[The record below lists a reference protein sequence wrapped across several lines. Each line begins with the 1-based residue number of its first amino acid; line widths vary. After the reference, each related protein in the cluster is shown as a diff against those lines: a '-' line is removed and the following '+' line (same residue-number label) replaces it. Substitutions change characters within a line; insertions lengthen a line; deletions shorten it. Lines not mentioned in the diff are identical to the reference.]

1 MKRVVVCGTTF
12 GQVYLD
18 ALREGPF
25 ELAGILAKGSAR
37 SAACAREH
45 GVPLLT
51 DPARVPE
58 VADAACVVVRA
69 GVVGGEGS
77 EVAAALLEHGVH
89 VLQEHPVHPDELA
102 AVLRTAR
109 AAGTVHHLNTLYV
122 HLDPV
127 RRFIAAAR
135 RLRALQQPLYVDAA
149 CSVHVA
155 YALLDI
161 LAQALGPLRPWTL
174 TAAPSRAPFT
184 TVTGA
189 LGGVPLT
196 LRVQNQ
202 IAPNDPDAH
211 LHLLHRITIGAEGG
225 NLTLVNTHGPIIWSP
240 RMYVGREPDGRF
252 AAGDPCLALP
262 SATTLG
268 PAEAP
273 SFRDVV
279 TRLWPDGVRRALTAL
294 HETVTS
300 GADPLSQGQYHLGLG
315 RLWLDLTRT
324 IGRPDLLTQEP
335 PRPLAAEEIA

>member
-1 MKRVVVCGTTF
+1 MKRIVVCGTTF

-25 ELAGILAKGSAR
+25 ELTGILAKGSAR
-37 SAACAREH
+37 SAARAREH

-51 DPARVPE
+51 RPDQVPE
-58 VADAACVVVRA
+58 VADAACVVVRS
-69 GVVGGEGS
+69 GVVGGDGTELT
-77 EVAAALLEHGVH
+77 AALLEHGVH

-102 AVLRTAR
+102 RVLRTAR
-109 AAGTVHHLNTLYV
+109 SAGAVHHLNTLYP
-122 HLDPV
+122 HLEPV
-127 RRFIAAAR
+127 RRFIEAAR

-161 LAQALGPLRPWTL
+161 LGQALGSPRPWSFAS
-174 TAAPSRAPFT
+174 AAPGAPFT
-184 TVTGA
+184 GVSGSF
-189 LGGVPLT
+189 GGVPLT

-211 LHLLHRITIGAEGG
+211 LHLLHRITLGAEGG
-225 NLTLVNTHGPIIWSP
+225 SLTLVNTHGPLVWSP
-240 RMYVGREPDGRF
+240 RMYVGREDDGRF
-252 AAGDPCLALP
+252 ATGGPGLELP
-262 SATTLG
+262 SATVLG

-273 SFRDVV
+273 AFRDIV
-279 TRLWPDGVRRALTAL
+279 TRLWPEGVRRALTGL
-294 HETVTS
+294 HDAVT
-300 GADPLSQGQYHLGLG
+300 GGGDPLSQGQYHLALG
-315 RLWLDLTRT
+315 RAWLDLTRT